1 MARVVLTSEARE
13 DVRDL
18 DGHARKLVL
27 KELKKLEDN
36 PSQRGE
42 PLGSQDNNLTTFR
55 KLVVGDRDYRVIFR
69 VEPNGEVFVVWVVGK
84 RADRQCYDLAVAR
97 LQTYAANPGLG
108 RELQALVNEVWVNTE
123 GR

>member
-27 KELKKLEDN
+27 KALKKLEDSPN
-36 PSQRGE
+36 QRGE
-42 PLGSQDNNLTTFR
+42 PLGSQDNTLTTFR
-55 KLVVGDRDYRVIFR
+55 KLVVGDRDHRVIFR
-69 VEPNGEVFVVWVVGK
+69 VEPSGDVVVVWVVGK

-97 LQTYAANPGLG
+97 LQTYAANPALA
-108 RELQALVNEVWVNTE
+108 RELQALVTDVWVHTE
-123 GR
+123 GQ